1 MPTKPRKKQREPD
14 FSQIAR
20 RVVDQATGYK
30 KPAKTA
36 KKHKP
41 T

>member
-1 MPTKPRKKQREPD
+1 MSKKPAKKPREPD

-20 RVVDQATGYK
+20 RVVDQATGHK

-36 KKHKP
+36 KKRKRA
-41 T
+41 